1 MEPHWLT
8 IAKSLPA
15 GRSTKIECCA
25 SDRSMLV
32 ENGVRGYRGYCF
44 RCGEAPFE
52 PHGEHS
58 ISVIAQRNRELAESR
73 VSAGSL
79 SLPRDFTL
87 DIPPAE
93 ATWLYKAG
101 ISAELARAYRI
112 GWSDY
117 FQRIVLPVYDGDKLI
132 GYTARSRNGRPKYIE
147 KTQEPSGVVFN
158 SRHDLILPSSVREGY
173 YGTLAAVFTEDIL
186 SAVRVGRNVGHACA
200 VLGTSITASQLS
212 SGLAGTQV
220 STAQGRLPQAVA
232 VWLDGDKAGRV
243 GSRRLRTALA
253 LQGYEVVDIRTPK
266 DPKFYTNKEIRSI
279 LNDRCGPTA
288 ADKVS
293 Q

>member
-1 MEPHWLT
+1 MEHWLSV
-8 IAKSLPA
+8 AKSLPA

-32 ENGVRGYRGYCF
+32 ENGIRGYRGYCF
-44 RCGEAPFE
+44 RCGANPFE

-58 ISVIAQRNRELAESR
+58 ISEIARRNKELAEAPIASS
-73 VSAGSL
+73 VK
-79 SLPRDFTL
+79 LPSDFTL
-87 DIPPAE
+87 DIPASE

-101 ISAELARAYRI
+101 ISAELARLYGF
-112 GWSDY
+112 GWSEY
-117 FQRIVLPVYDGDKLI
+117 FQRIVLPVYDNGKLV

-147 KTQEPSGVVFN
+147 KTQASAGVVFK
-158 SRHDLILPSSVREGY
+158 SRYDAVLPSAVRERY
-173 YGTLAAVFTEDIL
+173 YNTLAAVFTEDIL
-186 SAVRVGRNVGHACA
+186 SAVRVGRNVRNANA
-200 VLGTSITASQLS
+200 LLGTTVDAGQLLR
-212 SGLAGTQV
+212 GLAGASV
-220 STAQGRLPQAVA
+220 SKSTIA

-243 GSRRLRTALA
+243 GARRLRTALA

-279 LNDRCGPTA
+279 LNDRCDPA
-288 ADKVS
+288 AVNKVS